1 MRIARSSCARLC
13 SSNCASSV
21 RRGESSNMKKAGVI
35 GLGAIGGGVAVCLA
49 RSGHLAA
56 VYDIRPE
63 VVKDLEGVPPVVASP
78 AELARRVDVVLIAV
92 VSAKQTIDALSGP
105 DGVLAAARPGLNVVL
120 LSTVS
125 LNDLSEIRALTDAA
139 GVGLVD
145 SGVTGGPKAKE
156 NGLICLVGGDS
167 AVVEAVRPVLD
178 GFARSVAYMGGPG
191 AGMAAKIAR
200 NVVVYGCLR
209 AGYEAAILCRGAG
222 VKVAD
227 LAKVIEESSD
237 SVGGPMMLMGRP
249 RDPLTDPS
257 EARLREYVRGLM
269 IKDLDAAQ
277 ELAATL
283 GVKLPLVELT
293 LRTDRSVVGIANVNG
308 EKA

>member
-1 MRIARSSCARLC
+1 
-13 SSNCASSV
+13 
-21 RRGESSNMKKAGVI
+21 MKKAGVI
-35 GLGAIGGGVAVCLA
+35 GLGVIGGGVAVCLA

-63 VVKDLEGVPPVVASP
+63 VVKGLEGVPPVVASP

-92 VSAKQTIDALSGP
+92 VDGKQAMEVLTGP
-105 DGVLAAARPGLNVVL
+105 NGVLAAARPGLNIVL
-120 LSTVS
+120 LSTIS
-125 LNDLSEIRALTDAA
+125 LRDLGEIRALTDAA

-209 AGYEAAILCRGAG
+209 AGYEAAVLCRGAG

-227 LAKVIEESSD
+227 LARVIEQSSD
-237 SVGGPMMLMGRP
+237 TVGGPMMLMGRP
-249 RDPLTDPS
+249 ADPLSDPS
-257 EARLREYVRGLM
+257 EAKLREYVRGLM

-283 GVKLPLVELT
+283 GVSLPLVELT
-293 LRTDRSVVGIANVNG
+293 LRTDRSVVGVANVEG
-308 EKA
+308 EKT